1 MEPYR
6 EMNREI
12 LGRWIQP
19 QHYSDDSLVR
29 SRQAL
34 ATSGPRFL
42 VLENFLNE
50 RTASELAEL
59 FANEAVYRTERRTYS
74 SDRED
79 RFVDE
84 AEWKHAHDDDRFF
97 TFDVFT
103 SARPECLL
111 SKNVMT
117 YLKFMGDFPGQPFM
131 DFFSL
136 LLGVQIGGVQWNV
149 HSMGRGDFLRIHND
163 DLRNRQFAFV
173 LYLSPAWNESYGGT
187 LHLVDGARN
196 IQIEPRYNSLVVFDV
211 THGIRHFVETIRPS
225 AEHRRRISFGGW
237 LLRPS

>member
-1 MEPYR
+1 MEPNR
-6 EMNREI
+6 VLNREV

-19 QHYSDDSLVR
+19 QHLSDDTLGR
-29 SRQAL
+29 CRQNL
-34 ATSGPRFL
+34 ATSGVRFL
-42 VLENFLNE
+42 VLDNFLNE

-59 FANEAVYRTERRTYS
+59 FTNEAVYRTERRTYS

-84 AEWKHAHDDDRFF
+84 TEWIHASEDDRFF

-103 SARPECLL
+103 SARPEYIL

-117 YLKFMGDFPGQPFM
+117 FLKFIGDFPGPPFM
-131 DFFSL
+131 DFFSR
-136 LLGVQIGGVQWNV
+136 LLGVPIGGVQWNV

-173 LYLSPAWNESYGGT
+173 LYLSPGWNETYGGT
-187 LHLVDGARN
+187 LHLVEGAKT
-196 IQIEPRYNSLVVFDV
+196 IQIEPRYNSLVMFDV
-211 THGIRHFVETIRPS
+211 TLGIRHFVETIRPS
-225 AEHRRRISFGGW
+225 AELRRRVSFGGW
-237 LLRPS
+237 FLRPS